1 MLEIES
7 QNFEEI
13 NTAKLSI
20 GEKESV
26 VLIVWDY
33 FLDVILKHFLDDASQ
48 VHTLK

>member
-20 GEKESV
+20 GEGESV
-26 VLIVWDY
+26 LLIIWDY
-33 FLDVILKHFLDDASQ
+33 FHDVIIKHFLDDASQ
-48 VHTLK
+48 V